1 MHATRQTTRQQ
12 TQRGKKSSL
21 RRGGYL
27 TMELVLT
34 LPILAIVL
42 LALFEFSLL
51 FFARGVVVESCRAG
65 ARQGTMPGATTQS
78 VEAEIKRVLT
88 PSLIPGLQVN
98 YLPGQYSGDVVQVAV
113 RIPMTDASPDL
124 LWPVGFS
131 LRNRDLFAEVSMIKE

>member
-1 MHATRQTTRQQ
+1 MSASRQTTRKAP
-12 TQRGKKSSL
+12 QRGGISSR

-42 LALFEFSLL
+42 LALFEFSML

-65 ARQGTMPGATTQS
+65 ARQGTMPGATPQS

-88 PSLIPGLQVN
+88 PSLLAGLQVN
-98 YLPGQYSGDVVQVAV
+98 YIPGQYSGDVVQVAV
-113 RIPMTDASPDL
+113 RVPMTDASPDL

-131 LRNRDLFAEVSMIKE
+131 LSGRNLLAEVSMIKE